1 MTEAPHQPGQQQ
13 QEQQPVNPQVNPYAD
28 PLVDNREW
36 QRLDPMMLLVHPIRE
51 VLRFLPALIGL
62 LVAGTAAGG
71 GQWWWNVLGIGAPI
85 ALGVARYYTTRFRI
99 AEGRVE
105 LRRGLLN
112 KHVLSTSIDRVRTV
126 DISASLI
133 HRVLGLTTVRIG
145 TGTASKLGEDELAL
159 DGVRTHA
166 AEALRSDLLH
176 RSAPP
181 EVRESAAAP
190 DNARLVARF
199 EPRWLWYAPFTTA
212 GMVIAAAVLGAGSQ
226 VLDALGLWDHLE
238 LDTAA
243 ERAARLSL
251 LLLLPLLAVGAI
263 VAASVMAVL
272 GYLVTNFGFTVT
284 YTRSDH
290 AWHLRRGLFTTR
302 ETSMDANRLR
312 GVNVVEPLGLRLAR
326 GARLSAIVTGLN
338 REQQGSST
346 LVPPAPRAVATH
358 VATQVL
364 GTAVPLT
371 SPLVSHGPAAVRRR
385 WIRALV
391 LPSLLTVALIV
402 GVLAADLPAGLLW
415 FAPLA
420 LLVGAGLAYDR
431 VRGLGHALLPGHLL
445 ARSGSLMRRRVILEA
460 PAIIGWTM
468 SSTWFQR
475 RVGLVTVVA
484 TMAGGSQAVTVLD
497 VPEATGTAARARR
510 RPGSRG
516 AVPRLPMFV
525 TAFGP

>member
-1 MTEAPHQPGQQQ
+1 M
-13 QEQQPVNPQVNPYAD
+13 
-28 PLVDNREW
+28 
-36 QRLDPMMLLVHPIRE
+36 
-51 VLRFLPALIGL
+51 PA
-62 LVAGTAAGG
+62 ARSSTRWACGT
-71 GQWWWNVLGIGAPI
+71 
-85 ALGVARYYTTRFRI
+85 
-99 AEGRVE
+99 
-105 LRRGLLN
+105 
-112 KHVLSTSIDRVRTV
+112 TS
-126 DISASLI
+126 
-133 HRVLGLTTVRIG
+133 
-145 TGTASKLGEDELAL
+145 
-159 DGVRTHA
+159 
-166 AEALRSDLLH
+166 
-176 RSAPP
+176 
-181 EVRESAAAP
+181 
-190 DNARLVARF
+190 
-199 EPRWLWYAPFTTA
+199 
-212 GMVIAAAVLGAGSQ
+212 Q
-226 VLDALGLWDHLE
+226 LDA
-238 LDTAA
+238 AA

-263 VAASVMAVL
+263 VVASVMAVL

-312 GVNVVEPLGLRLAR
+312 GVNLVEPLGLRLAR

-371 SPLVSHGPAAVRRR
+371 TPLVGHGPAAARRR
-385 WIRALV
+385 WTRALV
-391 LPSLLTVALIV
+391 LPALLTVALVV

-415 FAPLA
+415 LAPLA

-431 VRGLGHALLPGHLL
+431 VRGLGHALLPGHLV

-475 RVGLVTVVA
+475 RVGLTTVVA
-484 TMAGGSQAVTVLD
+484 TMAGGRQAVTVLD
-497 VPEATGTAARARR
+497 VPEATGTALARD
-510 RPGSRG
+510 
-516 AVPRLPMFV
+516 AVPGLWSSSSV
-525 TAFGP
+525 S